1 MNLLTIEQAVRLLLG
16 GELVAIPTETVYG
29 LAADASNDLAVR
41 KVFSIKGRSLS
52 HPLIVHVRSFEDV
65 FRWAIIE
72 NDYVESLCKAY
83 WPGPLT
89 IVLKKKESVLSS
101 VVAGRETVA
110 VRVPQ
115 HASTALLLDKLK
127 ENGCFGVVA
136 PSANTFGHVSS
147 TMPSHVF
154 DDFGYSIA
162 GILDGGFC
170 CYGLESTIV
179 DCSGKVPRLLR
190 KGRIRS
196 DAMEEVCGVRVERGI
211 VHKYETSGTLPG
223 HYAPVVP
230 LSLVDKGNFHE
241 LLDVL
246 RKEGNVGVLARTVFM
261 PDDLDGIYW
270 TRMPDLALSY
280 GCRLYERLRFL
291 EKFVS
296 NIIVEDPPH
305 DPAWDDINDRLAK
318 ASYGSRNH

>member
-1 MNLLTIEQAVRLLLG
+1 MNLLTIEQSVKFLLG

-29 LAADASNDLAVR
+29 LAADASNDSAVR
-41 KVFSIKGRSLS
+41 KIFSAKGRPLS
-52 HPLIVHVRSFEDV
+52 HPLIVHVHSFEDI
-65 FRWAIIE
+65 FRWAVVE
-72 NDYVESLCKAY
+72 NDYVELLCKAY

-89 IVLKKKESVLSS
+89 IVLKKRDSVLPSI
-101 VVAGRETVA
+101 VAGRETVA

-115 HASTALLLDKLK
+115 HSATTSLLDKLK

-136 PSANTFGHVSS
+136 PSANVFGRVSS

-170 CYGLESTIV
+170 CYGVESTIV
-179 DCSGKVPRLLR
+179 DCSGKTPRLLR
-190 KGRIRS
+190 KGRIRP
-196 DAMEEVCGVRVERGI
+196 DAMEEVCGVCIERG
-211 VHKYETSGTLPG
+211 VVYEHETPGSLPG

-230 LSLVDKGNFHE
+230 LALVGEDDFHD

-246 RKEGNVGVLARTVFM
+246 RKEGDVGVLARTVFM
-261 PDDLDGIYW
+261 PEDLTGVYW

-280 GCRLYERLRFL
+280 ACRLYERLRFL
-291 EKFVS
+291 EKFVK
-296 NIIVEDPPH
+296 NIIVEKPPQ
-305 DPAWDDINDRLAK
+305 DSAWEDINDRLIK
-318 ASYGSRNH
+318 ASYGSRSH